1 MLMYPDV
8 PVTQLS
14 IQPGLGTSYHLQL
27 GRALAP
33 LTEGVLILASGTTS
47 QFTLSVSLPL
57 MPLRQIRSSSLTI
70 G

>member
-1 MLMYPDV
+1 MLMYPEADV

-33 LTEGVLILASGTTS
+33 L
-47 QFTLSVSLPL
+47 
-57 MPLRQIRSSSLTI
+57 
-70 G
+70 